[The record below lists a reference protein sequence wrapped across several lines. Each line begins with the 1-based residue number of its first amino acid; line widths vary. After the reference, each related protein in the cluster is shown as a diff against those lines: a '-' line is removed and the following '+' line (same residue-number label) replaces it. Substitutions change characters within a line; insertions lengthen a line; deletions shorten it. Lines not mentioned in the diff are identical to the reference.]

1 MVSVY
6 DRVGGVF
13 MTDRLEEELI
23 GCFACLF
30 MYTNSSPWQFFS
42 PQFSPSSYFV
52 FLDFY
57 TKMTLLGPVRGRNKS
72 NSPTTQAPH
81 TTFPAEFC
89 NTPAGGPFR
98 A

>member
-42 PQFSPSSYFV
+42 PQVLSKQPFV

-57 TKMTLLGPVRGRNKS
+57 TKMTLLGPVRQKQVKLTNNTG
-72 NSPTTQAPH
+72 SPYPLSLGLIAT
-81 TTFPAEFC
+81 
-89 NTPAGGPFR
+89 R
-98 A
+98 L